1 MSDLTTDQKFELI
14 IKTIGSMEEKFDK
27 RFDTL
32 EQMMSEFKQSQ
43 EKQDK
48 ILERQGRILE
58 ALATRSME
66 QEIEIK
72 ELKSDKAS

>member
-1 MSDLTTDQKFELI
+1 MSELTDDQKFEMIL
-14 IKTIGSMEEKFDK
+14 KTIGSMEEKFEK
-27 RFDTL
+27 HFDTL

-48 ILERQGRILE
+48 ILERQSRILE

>member
-1 MSDLTTDQKFELI
+1 MSELTDDQKFEMIL
-14 IKTIGSMEEKFDK
+14 KTIGSMEEKFDK

-43 EKQDK
+43 EKQD
-48 ILERQGRILE
+48 RILE